1 MKFLIYEMYHQSSKE
16 NKDIYILK
24 QDNFLAIIIDNLP
37 KAKEERIKKIQELR
51 NNYKLKLIEV
61 TQEQFLKFINSKNI
75 KIQKIEFQECLEDED
90 KEEIE
95 KFLKEKKYIEL
106 LNKLKEN
113 NRYYYIISVQ
123 IELIEENLIVNL
135 KKNLEVE
142 VRDNSLQG
150 YSLEK
155 IFDILEEKK
164 IIKTLI
170 K

>member
-1 MKFLIYEMYHQSSKE
+1 MKFLIYEMYHQSPKE

-113 NRYYYIISVQ
+113 NRYYYIMSVQ

-142 VRDNSLQG
+142 VSDNSLQG